1 MGGGVPAKLIRKRFS
16 ENTIKELQRSRWWTL
31 NDDILKKVGKY
42 MSDAE
47 TLINILKELNI
58 EKK

>member
-1 MGGGVPAKLIRKRFS
+1 MGGVPAKLIRKRFS

>member
-1 MGGGVPAKLIRKRFS
+1 MIRKRFS